1 MTKKSILEGV
11 NFFSFFSLGETHKKN
26 GSNYLKHANKKV
38 NELFNVCKAGL
49 ISFWALVWFSLY
61 IMLVFALNSV
71 ET

>member
-1 MTKKSILEGV
+1 ML
-11 NFFSFFSLGETHKKN
+11 LYKKN

-49 ISFWALVWFSLY
+49 ISFWALVWFEEKTVLY